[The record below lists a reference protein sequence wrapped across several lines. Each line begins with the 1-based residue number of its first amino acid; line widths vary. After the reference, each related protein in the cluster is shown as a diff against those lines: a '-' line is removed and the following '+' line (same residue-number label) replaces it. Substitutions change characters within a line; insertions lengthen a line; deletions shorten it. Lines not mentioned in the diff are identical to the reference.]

1 MQSAFAHRQNRDESW
16 DLICSRCYMTIA
28 TAMIEADLV
37 VAESAHEC
45 KGYTQLPF
53 KPLGEN
59 WNEDDGE

>member
-1 MQSAFAHRQNRDESW
+1 
-16 DLICSRCYMTIA
+16 MTIA